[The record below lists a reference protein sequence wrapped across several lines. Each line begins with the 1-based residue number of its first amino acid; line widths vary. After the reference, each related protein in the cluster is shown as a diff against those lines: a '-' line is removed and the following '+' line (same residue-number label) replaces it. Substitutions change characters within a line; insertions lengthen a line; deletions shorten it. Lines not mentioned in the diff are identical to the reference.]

1 MDRTTSRLLSLR
13 VELTALASVWE
24 PDQRRSGS
32 AARVGALADAGAQQW
47 RRSEWHGGGTYPS
60 PRPSLE
66 DDLSVPYTPLQNE
79 YKVDDTARR
88 FANALAS
95 ATSPSERY
103 AAVAAYRA
111 ERERER
117 NDASD

>member
-1 MDRTTSRLLSLR
+1 M
-13 VELTALASVWE
+13 
-24 PDQRRSGS
+24 Q
-32 AARVGALADAGAQQW
+32 ARVAVAG
-47 RRSEWHGGGTYPS
+47 SHGGGTYPC
-60 PRPSLE
+60 RQPSLE
-66 DDLSVPYTPLQNE
+66 DDLGVPYTQNE
-79 YKVDDTARR
+79 YKVDDTAQR
-88 FANALAS
+88 FASALAR

>member
-1 MDRTTSRLLSLR
+1 
-13 VELTALASVWE
+13 
-24 PDQRRSGS
+24 
-32 AARVGALADAGAQQW
+32 
-47 RRSEWHGGGTYPS
+47 
-60 PRPSLE
+60 
-66 DDLSVPYTPLQNE
+66 VPYTPLHNH
-79 YKVDDTARR
+79 YKVDDTAQR
-88 FANALAS
+88 FASALAR